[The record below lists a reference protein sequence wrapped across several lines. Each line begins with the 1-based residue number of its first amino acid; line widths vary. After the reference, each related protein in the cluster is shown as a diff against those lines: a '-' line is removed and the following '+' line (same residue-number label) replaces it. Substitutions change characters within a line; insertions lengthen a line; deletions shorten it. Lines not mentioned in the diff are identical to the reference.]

1 MVVQFKSDARGVR
14 DVYKTSND
22 EHRFTQEEL
31 DEILSYK
38 DISKE
43 FEYNDWY
50 GSSTTIRATLKSVEK
65 DKWNDLIY
73 TIEINRSIPKHYAPT
88 PSDILRNRGLL
99 FPTSVSPI

>member
-1 MVVQFKSDARGVR
+1 MARGVR

-22 EHRFTQEEL
+22 EHHFTQEEI

-50 GSSTTIRATLKSVEK
+50 GSSTTIIATLKSVEK
-65 DKWNDLIY
+65 DKQNDLIY

-88 PSDILRNRGLL
+88 PFEILQHRGLL
-99 FPTSVSPI
+99 FPVGVWPL

>member
-1 MVVQFKSDARGVR
+1 MVVQFSSMPRGVR
-14 DVYKTSND
+14 DVYETQND
-22 EHRFTQEEL
+22 EHRFTQEEI

-50 GSSTTIRATLKSVEK
+50 GGSTTIRATLKSVEK
-65 DKWNDLIY
+65 DKWNDLVY

-88 PSDILRNRGLL
+88 PFEILEHRGLL
-99 FPTSVSPI
+99 FPTCVSPI

>member
-1 MVVQFKSDARGVR
+1 MLVQFKSMTRGVR
-14 DVYKTSND
+14 DVYKTQDD

-31 DEILSYK
+31 DEILLYK

-43 FEYNDWY
+43 FEYTDWY
-50 GSSTTIRATLKSVEK
+50 GSSTIIRATLKSVEK

-88 PSDILRNRGLL
+88 PFKILEHRGLL
-99 FPTSVSPI
+99 FPTGVQCL